1 VSRIKIV
8 SHVFPAFA
16 VAFVA
21 ELLHEVSGIKVRAPR
36 AMFMNVAVVSEL
48 RCLSTVNGQGS
59 FGLGVTFRNVC
70 ADLFLRW
77 FDRGRSNL
85 IGVDRLGAF
94 TFLVV
99 IADVTGMG
107 LFAFLA

>member
-1 VSRIKIV
+1 MKTSSNHLVPKAALFTPQLLLTAFTQNPYARSMGRGV
-8 SHVFPAFA
+8 PA
-16 VAFVA
+16 
-21 ELLHEVSGIKVRAPR
+21 S
-36 AMFMNVAVVSEL
+36 
-48 RCLSTVNGQGS
+48 
-59 FGLGVTFRNVC
+59 GVTFRNVC

-94 TFLVV
+94 AFLVV

>member
-1 VSRIKIV
+1 MPGR
-8 SHVFPAFA
+8 PARYKGVPALFEDVVQPVEYDLVLEA
-16 VAFVA
+16 ALFTPQLLLTAFTV
-21 ELLHEVSGIKVRAPR
+21 KTP
-36 AMFMNVAVVSEL
+36 
-48 RCLSTVNGQGS
+48 LSTVNEQGS
-59 FGLGVTFRNVC
+59 FGLGVTLRNVC
-70 ADLFLRW
+70 ADLFLRR

-85 IGVDRLGAF
+85 IGVDRLGTF